1 MSGSRSNRFKQSATL
16 SVVVLH
22 FALFAACSSTA
33 PDHKTAIKSD
43 KAAIELLAR
52 VDRSISQDRSISPND
67 LEELKALHKQYPDA
81 VSVRKSLKNA
91 LVVRTDWDSLEEIL
105 TDRPVGELPTDER
118 VMLGTLYAKIG
129 EYGKA
134 VEVLEPLSVTN
145 PNDLELHSRLALAYF
160 HLDRANEA
168 GAAIDRVWDKIVAER
183 MYDEMTLRGLI
194 YLRQENLPKA
204 LEVLKGSYAINPD
217 HIATNNA
224 LTRIYARLGDA
235 QQAEQHRIRTVEGQN
250 ELVDSKYKASQQVKK
265 IYDLEDA
272 WNEKNYVRVIAIA
285 QEMVPATNREQKIV
299 LLQYVHESYKAL
311 GNTRAAEAAADELK
325 KLTTK
330 P

>member
-1 MSGSRSNRFKQSATL
+1 LSA
-16 SVVVLH
+16 VVLH
-22 FALFAACSSTA
+22 FALFAACSSTV
-33 PDHKTAIKSD
+33 PDHETAIKSD

-67 LEELKALHKQYPDA
+67 LEELKALHRRYPDA
-81 VSVRKSLKNA
+81 VSVRRSLKNA
-91 LVVRTDWDSLEEIL
+91 LVVRTDWDSLEGIL

-168 GAAIDRVWDKIVAER
+168 GAAFDRVWDKIVAEKL
-183 MYDEMTLRGLI
+183 YDEMTLRGLI

-204 LEVLKGSYAINPD
+204 LEVLKRAYAINPD

-224 LTRIYARLGDA
+224 LTRIYARLGDP
-235 QQAEQHRIRTVEGQN
+235 QQAEQHRIRTVKGQDA
-250 ELVDSKYKASQQVKK
+250 LVDSKYQASQRVRK
-265 IYDLEDA
+265 IYDLEAA
-272 WNEKNYVRVIAIA
+272 WKEKNYVRVIAIA
-285 QEMVPATNREQKIV
+285 QEMVPAANREQKIV

-311 GNTRAAEAAADELK
+311 GNTQAAEAAADELK